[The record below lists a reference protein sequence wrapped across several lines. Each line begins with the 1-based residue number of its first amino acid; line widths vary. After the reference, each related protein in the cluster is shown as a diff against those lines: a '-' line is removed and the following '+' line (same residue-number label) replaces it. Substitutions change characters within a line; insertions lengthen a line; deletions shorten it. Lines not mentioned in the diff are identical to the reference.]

1 MTRVLRDGRST
12 VVELAIGEL
21 VVRQRA
27 LIEQT
32 GRPSTW
38 LRFRIWRLER
48 RLASIERGQA

>member
-48 RLASIERGQA
+48 KLTAMGQR